1 MLGGM
6 ALSANDPR
14 PKQRQIADDLRHLIA
29 TGVLVAGDRLPSA
42 RELMDRYDVSSQT
55 AQSGLK
61 ILQAESLTEGV
72 PGRGTF
78 VRHGVTSET
87 VEEGADGEG
96 PSAEFQ
102 ALRAQLEA
110 MTDEM
115 RALHKRIDEVEA
127 KVDRKPPKK
136 RAAQS

>member
-1 MLGGM
+1 M

-61 ILQAESLTEGV
+61 ILQAENLTEGV

-78 VRHGVTSET
+78 VRQGVTPESVDEDPAHQSQSP
-87 VEEGADGEG
+87 EY
-96 PSAEFQ
+96 Q

-110 MTDEM
+110 MANEM
-115 RALHKRIDEVEA
+115 RALHQRIDEVEA
-127 KVDRKPPKK
+127 KVDRKQPRK
-136 RAAQS
+136 RASKS